1 MKYQLVF
8 NILSTGLSTGE
19 VENFFSSD
27 GWNELFCR
35 RFGAFLELK
44 LLYLSKI
51 VELKLLY
58 LSKIVIFAPLY
69 NIEKMKKVVRTV
81 WIGALSGLAFLA
93 ACCSQNG
100 LTRKERKQL
109 VKERDSIQAILTSR
123 EGSVVYGTPEI
134 MARRAAD
141 TYRLQSQL
149 DSINAKLGE
158 EVDLEKSARRVAL
171 QERIVDLQAALQR
184 REGACVYGSPEIIEE
199 YGKETQRLRSE
210 LEAVRQELKELNQE

>member
-1 MKYQLVF
+1 M
-8 NILSTGLSTGE
+8 
-19 VENFFSSD
+19 
-27 GWNELFCR
+27 
-35 RFGAFLELK
+35 
-44 LLYLSKI
+44 
-51 VELKLLY
+51 LY
-58 LSKIVIFAPLY
+58 LSKIVIFAALY
-69 NIEKMKKVVRTV
+69 NIEKMKKVVRIV
-81 WIGALSGLAFLA
+81 WIGALSGVAFLA

-109 VKERDSIQAILTSR
+109 VRERDSIQEILTSR

-141 TYRLQSQL
+141 TYRLMSQL

-171 QERIVDLQAALQR
+171 QERIVELQEALMR

-199 YGKETQRLRSE
+199 YGRETQRMRQEVEDLRSQI
-210 LEAVRQELKELNQE
+210 RELNE